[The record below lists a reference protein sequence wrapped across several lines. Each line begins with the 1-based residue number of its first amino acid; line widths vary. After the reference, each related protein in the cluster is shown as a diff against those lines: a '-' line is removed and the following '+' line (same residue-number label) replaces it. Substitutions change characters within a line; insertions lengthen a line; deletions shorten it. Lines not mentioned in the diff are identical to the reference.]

1 MPEPMSRRTSSDLRA
16 ALAGALLLALAGCV
30 MPGAPATDRTTV
42 LGGALT
48 LAAPK
53 GFCVDPG
60 SRRDGKE
67 GSFVLWGNCAAISG
81 DATAPKPPYRAM
93 LTATVGPEGAGP
105 VEATF
110 PGFERFF
117 RSGAGRAALARS
129 GAPDDVEILK
139 VKRSGHLLLLKI
151 RDRSRV
157 QGAPVSE
164 TYWRAITGLSGRIT
178 ALSVLPLEGASITDA
193 AQIRMLTDFDATIRA
208 ANPETIT
215 ASPKS

>member
-1 MPEPMSRRTSSDLRA
+1 MSTRISPFSLRRLLLPA
-16 ALAGALLLALAGCV
+16 LLAGLAGCV
-30 MPGAPATDRTTV
+30 APGTPATDRAEV
-42 LGGALT
+42 LGDTMT
-48 LAAPK
+48 LIAPK

-60 SRRDGKE
+60 SRRE
-67 GSFVLWGNCAAISG
+67 ERAGSFVLWGNCAAISG

-129 GAPDDVEILK
+129 GALDDVEILK

-193 AQIRMLTDFDATIRA
+193 AQIRLLTDFDATIRA
-208 ANPETIT
+208 ANPETRT